1 MCVVSGGDCNE
12 KPPLPLSRKGR
23 KCVENYT
30 QPILQGVELPGVYC
44 PDKNYKD
51 SNLTVYDWL
60 HFRRKCSQ
68 IGHKGKNKTL

>member
-30 QPILQGVELPGVYC
+30 QTNFAMC
-44 PDKNYKD
+44 
-51 SNLTVYDWL
+51 
-60 HFRRKCSQ
+60 
-68 IGHKGKNKTL
+68 